1 MLLSTYPGGDQM
13 KYGNKKL
20 IQKLYKEQMRSK
32 REKEL
37 NFVEMILMVLV
48 VAALFA
54 LKHFFG

>member
-1 MLLSTYPGGDQM
+1 M

-37 NFVEMILMVLV
+37 NFVEMILLVLV